1 VDAAVVD
8 EHPGAAVALRSME
21 ELAGEVTASVVV
33 PRRVLPDHEREVIHF
48 TDNGTLACNPNQ
60 VPPPG
65 N

>member
-1 VDAAVVD
+1 
-8 EHPGAAVALRSME
+8 ME